1 MKTLRGIGFVVG
13 VSAFQF
19 FLTFMGMLMGGAGHG
34 SSFFGEA
41 LLAPFSASGTQAPWG
56 LAIWPIV
63 GTLLVFRR
71 FQSCRIAAA
80 ALLIVH
86 YGGIVLLGVETDWYS
101 VGRVWSSLFLMVLFL
116 VVAYFGGQ
124 IFLWSL
130 ITRTKLTDLSR
141 S

>member
-1 MKTLRGIGFVVG
+1 MKTLKGIGFVVG
-13 VSAFQF
+13 ISAFQF
-19 FLTFMGMLMGGAGHG
+19 FLVALGLAMTGAGDG

-41 LLAPFSASGTQAPWG
+41 LLAPFSVSETQALWG
-56 LAIWPIV
+56 LLIWPIV

-86 YGGIVLLGVETDWYS
+86 YVGIVLLGVETDWYS